1 MKILPLF
8 LIGLEIINM
17 AVNKVKTISLETKDM
32 KTLVELLHRGLAYT
46 DMYYRDYKKM
56 DGIWDKVLAQLK
68 EQGATGIFN
77 GEISFNNKNVI
88 YGHGL

>member
-1 MKILPLF
+1 
-8 LIGLEIINM
+8 M
-17 AVNKVKTISLETKDM
+17 AANKVKTISLETKDI

-56 DGIWDKVLAQLK
+56 DDIWDKVLVQLK

-77 GEISFNNKNVI
+77 GKISFNNKNVI
-88 YGHGL
+88 YRHGL

>member
-8 LIGLEIINM
+8 LIVLEIINM
-17 AVNKVKTISLETKDM
+17 VNKVKTISLETKDI

-77 GEISFNNKNVI
+77 GEISFNKNVI